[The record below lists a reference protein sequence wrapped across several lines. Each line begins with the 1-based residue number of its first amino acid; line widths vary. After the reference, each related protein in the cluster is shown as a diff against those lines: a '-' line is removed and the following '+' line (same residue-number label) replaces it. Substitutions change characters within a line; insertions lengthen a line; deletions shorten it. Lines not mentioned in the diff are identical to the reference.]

1 MVWTTTRETTRKPP
15 TMARNRLTE
24 TNRNNKGNAYQS
36 MKGKTQYKT
45 IDNQVYEAKEN
56 DSITFIPRSKEARK
70 RQLQALVFRLLQ
82 DRWMKVT
89 KARATLERQGI
100 KELIESI

>member
-1 MVWTTTRETTRKPP
+1 
-15 TMARNRLTE
+15 
-24 TNRNNKGNAYQS
+24 

-56 DSITFIPRSKEARK
+56 DSITFIPRGKEARK
-70 RQLQALVFRLLQ
+70 KQLTALVYRLLQ
-82 DRWMKVT
+82 KRWMEIP